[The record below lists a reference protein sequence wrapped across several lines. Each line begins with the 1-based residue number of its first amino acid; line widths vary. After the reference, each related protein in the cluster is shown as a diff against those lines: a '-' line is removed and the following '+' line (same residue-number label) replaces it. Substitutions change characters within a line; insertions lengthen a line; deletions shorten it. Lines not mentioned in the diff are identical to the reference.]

1 MCTQIFAMIPASE
14 SNPHPK
20 TMSPNFLQTRQIPHN
35 LRIIKELVIADFKL
49 RYQNTFLGYFWTLI
63 KPLLL
68 FGVIYLVFSVF
79 MRYPVE
85 NYAIYLLLGVL
96 IWNFF
101 SEATLIGMNTFLNK
115 REIVT
120 KIYFSRS
127 ALIFAS
133 TISSLITLLLNMIIF
148 FVFLGFSGVV
158 LGYEAFFFLI
168 YLVEMYLIATGVTF
182 FLAALYIHF
191 RDLQHIWEIALQIGF
206 WLTPI
211 IYPITIVP
219 FEYHS
224 LIFLNPWAR
233 IIEYSRDIFIR
244 HHIPSLYLNA
254 ILAIGTVV
262 LFVLGYA
269 IFKTQESKIAEKL

>member
-1 MCTQIFAMIPASE
+1 MTS
-14 SNPHPK
+14 
-20 TMSPNFLQTRQIPHN
+20 NFLQSGSTPHN
-35 LRIIKELVIADFKL
+35 LRVIRELVIAEFKL

-101 SEATLIGMNTFLNK
+101 SEATLIGMDTFLNK

-120 KIYFSRS
+120 KINFSRS
-127 ALIFAS
+127 ALVYAS
-133 TISSLITLLLNMIIF
+133 TVSSLITLALNMIIF
-148 FVFLGFSGVV
+148 FIFLAVAGVQPGWES
-158 LGYEAFFFLI
+158 LIFLI
-168 YLVEMYLIATGVTF
+168 YLVEMYLIATGVVF
-182 FLAALYIHF
+182 FLSALYIHF
-191 RDLQHIWEIALQIGF
+191 RDIKHIWEICLQIGF

-211 IYPITIVP
+211 IYPVTIVP

-233 IIEYSRDIFIR
+233 VIEYSRDIFIR
-244 HHIPSLYLNA
+244 HHVPSLYLNS
-254 ILAIGTVV
+254 ILAMVSIAIFTIGWAV
-262 LFVLGYA
+262 
-269 IFKTQESKIAEKL
+269 FKTQESKIAEKL

>member
-1 MCTQIFAMIPASE
+1 MPLNTL
-14 SNPHPK
+14 K
-20 TMSPNFLQTRQIPHN
+20 SPRLSHN
-35 LRIIKELVIADFKL
+35 ARIIKELVISEFKL

-63 KPLLL
+63 KPLML

-85 NYAIYLLLGVL
+85 NYAVYLLLGIL

-101 SEATLIGMNTFLNK
+101 AEATLIGMNTFINK
-115 REIVT
+115 RELVT
-120 KIYFSRS
+120 KIYFSRAS
-127 ALIFAS
+127 LIFAS
-133 TISSLITLLLNMIIF
+133 TISSLITLILNMIIF
-148 FVFLGFSGVV
+148 FIFLAIAGVMPGF
-158 LGYEAFFFLI
+158 EALFFFI
-168 YLVEMYLIATGVTF
+168 YLVEMYLIATAVTF
-182 FLAALYIHF
+182 ILAALYIHF
-191 RDLQHIWEIALQIGF
+191 RDIQHIWEICLQIGF

-244 HHIPSLYLNA
+244 HHIPSLYLNT
-254 ILAIGTVV
+254 ILAIGTIVI
-262 LFVLGYA
+262 FILGYA

>member
-1 MCTQIFAMIPASE
+1 MALSTFKRHHLA
-14 SNPHPK
+14 H
-20 TMSPNFLQTRQIPHN
+20 TF
-35 LRIIKELVIADFKL
+35 RITKELVIAEFKL

-85 NYAIYLLLGVL
+85 NYAIYLLLDVL

-101 SEATLIGMNTFLNK
+101 SEATLIGMDTFLNK
-115 REIVT
+115 RELVT
-120 KIYFSRS
+120 KIYFSRA

-133 TISSLITLLLNMIIF
+133 TISSVITLLLNMVIF
-148 FVFLGFSGVV
+148 FIFLLLSGVTP
-158 LGYEAFFFLI
+158 GWEALFFII

-182 FLAALYIHF
+182 ILASLYIHF
-191 RDLQHIWEIALQIGF
+191 RDLKHIWEIALQIGF

-211 IYPITIVP
+211 IYPVTIVP
-219 FEYHS
+219 FKYHN

-233 IIEYSRDIFIR
+233 IIEYARDIFIR
-244 HHIPSLYLNA
+244 HNIPSLYLNI
-254 ILAIGTVV
+254 ILAVGTIV
-262 LFVLGYA
+262 LFVAGYA
-269 IFKTQESKIAEKL
+269 IFKSQEAKIAEKL